1 MADKAFYTAW
11 AEIAPDFSGFG
22 RKVDQGFKDTLE
34 PAGRK
39 GGEDAGKGVQS
50 GMLGAIGRIGGPLI
64 AAFGALKLGEA
75 IGSTIKDGILQ
86 ANDLDQTVS
95 AIRTVFGDASKDV
108 EKFAQDAVQGL
119 GITQQQAL
127 EASQM
132 FGVFGKAAG
141 LTGSDLSGF
150 SNELGGLGAD
160 LAAFYGGDVQTAL
173 DAISAGLRG
182 ESEPLRQ
189 YGVLLDDATLKARA
203 MSMGIFDGTGS
214 LTQQQRVLA
223 AQAEI
228 LAQTTDAQGQAAREA
243 GTFDGQLK
251 RLTAGW
257 ESVVTAIGQL
267 FLPIATQAVG
277 FLNNSVLPAV
287 SGVVGALKILFQGNY
302 DGGLFA
308 ALGLEEDSSGIGK
321 LFELRDNLIKSVAEA
336 LPALIPVVVQGM
348 SSLIATIVG
357 IVPNIVQAVVS
368 AVPLI
373 VDALV
378 TAIPLLVQGAVTLLT
393 GLLSAVSILVPELV
407 TAVIGLIPVIITAL
421 ITMIPLLINGAIELF
436 MAIVQAIPMIV
447 TQLVQALVDLLPVLV
462 NALGTLIPALIN
474 GAVSL
479 FIAIVNAI
487 PIIIPALINGI
498 VDLLPTLIST
508 IIGLIPILI
517 QAAVQLFTALIDA
530 IPVIIPALIDT
541 IIEVGPKLVEA
552 IIGIIPQ
559 LFDAGKA
566 IIQGLI
572 DGIGSM
578 FGAIG
583 DAVGGIMDYIGG
595 FFPHSPAKR
604 GPFSGSGWTG
614 LKASGGALYDQFVSG
629 FDGQD
634 PTLPALPSLS
644 TGVTIRRPEDLDALA
659 GVGVA
664 GASQFVQN
672 NNFEHMDPEIA
683 IEAAGQ
689 RAASVARRVRA

>member
-22 RKVDQGFKDTLE
+22 RKVDQGFKDALE

-39 GGEDAGKGVQS
+39 GGEDAGKGVQG
-50 GMLGAIGRIGGPLI
+50 GMLASVGRLAGPLA
-64 AAFGALKLGEA
+64 AAFGALKLGEL
-75 IGSTIKDGILQ
+75 IGSTIREGITQ

-95 AIRTVFGDASKDV
+95 AIRTVFGDASGDI
-108 EKFAQDAVQGL
+108 EQFAKDAVQGL

-141 LTGSDLSGF
+141 LTGTDLSAF
-150 SNELGGLGAD
+150 SNDLGGLGAD
-160 LAAFYGGDVQTAL
+160 LAAFYGGDVQSAL
-173 DAISAGLRG
+173 DAIGAGLRG

-203 MSMGIFDGTGS
+203 MSMGIYDGTGT

-228 LAQTTDAQGQAAREA
+228 LAQTTDAQGQAGREA
-243 GTFDGQLK
+243 DTFDGQLK

-257 ESVVTAIGQL
+257 ESITTTIGQL
-267 FLPIATQAVG
+267 FLPIATEVVS
-277 FLNNSVLPAV
+277 FLNANVIPALQ
-287 SGVVGALKILFQGNY
+287 GFFTALGTGDFGSFI
-302 DGGLFA
+302 GGLA
-308 ALGLEEDSSGIGK
+308 SV
-321 LFELRDNLIKSVAEA
+321 RDNLIRNIADA
-336 LPALIPVVVQGM
+336 LPEIIPAVVAGMLSLITTLADVLPQVVDTVVQ
-348 SSLIATIVG
+348 L
-357 IVPNIVQAVVS
+357 
-368 AVPLI
+368 VPLI
-373 VDALV
+373 VSGLVAAIPQVIAGAIQLINAIVQAIPVVIPQLINAVVGLVPVLV
-378 TAIPLLVQGAVTLLT
+378 TALI
-393 GLLSAVSILVPELV
+393 SA
-407 TAVIGLIPVIITAL
+407 IPV
-421 ITMIPLLINGAIELF
+421 LINGAISLF
-436 MAIVQAIPMIV
+436 LAIVQAIPMIV
-447 TQLVQALVDLLPVLV
+447 TQLIQAVVDLLPVLI
-462 NALGTLIPALIN
+462 NALATLIPALIN
-474 GAVSL
+474 GAVNL
-479 FIAIVNAI
+479 FISIVQAI

-541 IIEVGPKLVEA
+541 LIEVGPKLVEA

-644 TGVTIRRPEDLDALA
+644 TGVTIRRPDGLDALTGA
-659 GVGVA
+659 GVA